1 MTRRMTERQL
11 GLLCL
16 LGLSAA
22 CDSVEP
28 LVRPGATIAGVVCD
42 SLTGRPRQGVEV
54 SCRVG
59 EHRVDVESDAT
70 GSFVC
75 PNIAVTELEATV
87 RIDEGGERKARRYQ
101 VEITP
106 GEQSEIHDTACREGP
121 GEPGLGDIDGRVCNR
136 HTGELIVHADV
147 SLLLSVDGEEEV
159 RTQQSSGEP
168 DPGRFFFAAVPVGEW
183 VIVIDAAGFH
193 RTVGVTVEE
202 GQVAEV
208 DLGVC
213 EDDDL
218 TGEGEGEGEGEP
230 GDTGGVSGHVCTFDG
245 TSLGGATVSVT
256 MPDGSVRSVT
266 SNDVGDWLM
275 LDLPPGEYTFRVQ
288 AGSYSAER
296 TVTVTAGS
304 VVDLPDDECEL
315 DQDDVR
321 IAVIEG
327 SWDDVYSVL
336 VNVGVDPSIVDNYPS
351 YGGAQTLL
359 GDPALL
365 ATYDVVM
372 INCGADEY
380 DFQSDPVLRQNLED
394 YVLAGGNLYASDLAY
409 DFVEQTFPGFIEF
422 FGDDPTFDSAQVGVE
437 GDVPATILDSFL
449 ATAIGRSSI
458 TLHYPY
464 AIWAIVTGTSSGVRV
479 LIRGNG
485 PYDDSLGTGGTG
497 TISNIPHTLLFHPGG
512 ATGGKVV
519 YSSFHQEPGI
529 NVDQERIL
537 QLLMFQL

>member
-1 MTRRMTERQL
+1 MTKWHA
-11 GLLCL
+11 GLWCL
-16 LGLSAA
+16 LVLASA
-22 CDSVEP
+22 CDPLEP

-42 SLTGRPRQGVEV
+42 SVTGRPRQGVEV

-59 EHRVDVESDAT
+59 EHRLDVESDAT
-70 GSFVC
+70 GNFVC
-75 PNIAVTELEATV
+75 PNIAAAEHEATV
-87 RIDEGGERKARRYQ
+87 RIDEGGERKARRYV
-101 VEITP
+101 VEIAP
-106 GEQSEIHDTACREGP
+106 GEQSEIHDTACRAGP

-147 SLLLSVDGEEEV
+147 SLLLSVGGEEEV

-168 DPGRFFFAAVPVGEW
+168 DPGRFYFPGVPVGDW
-183 VIVIDAAGFH
+183 VIVIEAEGFH

-202 GQVAEV
+202 GQVAEI

-213 EDDDL
+213 EDEDL
-218 TGEGEGEGEGEP
+218 TGEGEGEGEGE

-245 TSLGGATVSVT
+245 TSLGGATISTT
-256 MPDGSVRSVT
+256 MPDGSVRNVT

-315 DQDDVR
+315 DQDDVK

-336 VNVGVDPSIVDNYPS
+336 INVGVEPGIVDVYPS
-351 YGGAQTLL
+351 YGGAQTVL

-365 ATYDVVM
+365 ATYDVLM
-372 INCGADEY
+372 INCGAEEY
-380 DFQSDPVLRQNLED
+380 DFQNDPVLRQNLED

-409 DFVEQTFPGFIEF
+409 DFVEQTFPSYLEF
-422 FGDDPTFDSAQVGVE
+422 YGADPTFGSAEVGIA
-437 GDVPATILDSFL
+437 GDVPGTILDSFL

-464 AIWAIVTGTSSGVRV
+464 GTWAIVTGNATGVRV
-479 LIRGNG
+479 LIRGRA
-485 PYDDSLGTGGTG
+485 PYDDWSGSGGTG
-497 TISNIPHTLLFHPGG
+497 AVENNPHTVLFHPGG
-512 ATGGKVV
+512 ASGGKVV
-519 YSSFHQEPGI
+519 FSSFHQEPGI